1 MVVIETK
8 SQIMEMDAH
17 ELAAAQFTGGSYPIN
32 GK

>member
-8 SQIMEMDAH
+8 SQIMEMGGH
-17 ELAAAQFTGGSYPIN
+17 EIAASQSSGGSYPTN